1 MQLII
6 SGVEIEVR
14 KKVIKNMHLQVK
26 PPEGHVVISA
36 PKTMDDKAIE
46 IYARTNLSWIK
57 KQIEKY
63 QNQNRSTRRQYVS
76 GETIFLWGKQYYLS
90 FVPSENR
97 NSFEIVGDKI
107 ILSMRKESTVKQREN
122 YVREQYRIRLKEEL
136 ESLVPKWEKITG
148 LHCAEWQTK
157 YMLTK
162 WGYCNVEKKK
172 LWFNLQLAQKPI
184 ECLEYVV
191 LHELIHLKERRHNSV
206 FLSYMDLYM
215 KNWRDIRKELND
227 SRLDYYVP
235 QNSANSKMTL

>member
-1 MQLII
+1 MQLVI
-6 SGVEIEVR
+6 SGVEIEVQ
-14 KKVIKNMHLQVK
+14 KKSIKNMHLQVK

-36 PKTMDDKAIE
+36 PEAMDDKAIE

-63 QNQNRSTRRQYVS
+63 QNQNRSSQRQYVS
-76 GETIFLWGKQYYLS
+76 GETIYLWGKQYYLS

-122 YVREQYRIRLKEEL
+122 FVREQYRMRLKEEL
-136 ESLVPKWEKITG
+136 ETIVPKWERITG
-148 LHCAEWQTK
+148 LHCEEWQTK

-162 WGYCNVEKKK
+162 WGSCNTEKKK

-191 LHELIHLKERRHNSV
+191 LHELIHLKERRHNSA
-206 FLSYMDLYM
+206 FTSYMDLYM

-235 QNSANSKMTL
+235 QNLSNSKMTL